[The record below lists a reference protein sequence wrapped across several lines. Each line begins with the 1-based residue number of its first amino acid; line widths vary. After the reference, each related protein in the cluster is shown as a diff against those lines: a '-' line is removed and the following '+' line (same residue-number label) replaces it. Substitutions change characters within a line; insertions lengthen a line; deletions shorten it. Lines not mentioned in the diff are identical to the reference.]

1 MMKKL
6 LLVLLIS
13 PLAYSEWVPMPEISK
28 TKSYTYTRNETI
40 LDGMLF
46 KEFCIQGNGYYK
58 VTDLNDT
65 NSTFSIVLVQT
76 ASSSSCGFISKEEWI
91 KKYSK
96 NNKRYWGVPEN
107 SLNSE

>member
-28 TKSYTYTRNETI
+28 TKSLTYTKNETI

-46 KEFCIQGNGYYK
+46 KELCILGTGYLK

-65 NSTFSIVLVQT
+65 NSTFSIAMT
-76 ASSSSCGFISKEEWI
+76 PKGDTSDCGFISKEEWI

-96 NNKRYWGVPEN
+96 NNKRYWGLPEN